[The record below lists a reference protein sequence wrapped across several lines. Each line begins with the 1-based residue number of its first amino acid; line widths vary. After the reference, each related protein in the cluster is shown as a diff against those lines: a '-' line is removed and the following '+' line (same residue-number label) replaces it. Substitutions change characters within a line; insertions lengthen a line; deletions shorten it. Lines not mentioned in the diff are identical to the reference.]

1 MSAFRPSVWVLSM
14 PILHLQF
21 NDQGRNSEGERR
33 RIHPSQVLLEKGP
46 CIQVTI
52 SVATSIAEQL
62 LQQGIAVP
70 PPMPGLALIDTGAST
85 SCIDAEIAQQ
95 LKLPVIDVVHM
106 ASASH
111 TSIPQNIYPAVI
123 EVVGTNIKI
132 NVPRAIGASLAPH
145 GLSALVGRDFLKQ
158 CTFFYNGVIGEIT
171 LSI

>member
-1 MSAFRPSVWVLSM
+1 MSVFRPSVWVSSM

-21 NDQGRNSEGERR
+21 NDQGRTPEGKRR

-62 LQQGIAVP
+62 LQQGITVP
-70 PPMPGLALIDTGAST
+70 PPIPGLALIDTGAST
-85 SCIDAEIAQQ
+85 SCIDAGIAQQ
-95 LKLPVIDVVHM
+95 LKLPVIDVVQM

-111 TSIPQNIYPAVI
+111 TSIPQNVYPAVI
-123 EVVGTNIKI
+123 EVVGTNIKLD
-132 NVPRAIGASLAPH
+132 VPRAIGASLASH